1 MSAYVA
7 RSNRHLRTGLIG
19 ALLVAVSAVTAAK
32 DAPTAYH
39 FVKEIPIAGDTG

>member
-19 ALLVAVSAVTAAK
+19 ALLVAVSVEWQSRWPAC
-32 DAPTAYH
+32 
-39 FVKEIPIAGDTG
+39 E